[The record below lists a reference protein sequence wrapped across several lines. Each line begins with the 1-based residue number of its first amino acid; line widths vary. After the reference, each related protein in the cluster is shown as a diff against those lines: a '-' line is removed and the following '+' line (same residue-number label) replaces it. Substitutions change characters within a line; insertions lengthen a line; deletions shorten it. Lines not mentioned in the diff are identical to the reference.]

1 LGFQGVPGADSG
13 NPFTFRGGP
22 GKPSRSQGF
31 DRDSGSSLEWRLSQA
46 AQRGSA
52 QRGAGIPARR
62 KRVGRLEELRVR
74 WEKERSSRAF
84 LPLAE
89 EYRRLGRLADAERVC
104 REGLQRHPHYHSAR
118 VLLGRTLL
126 ELDHLEEAAEE
137 FKAVLE
143 AEPQN
148 LLAGRLLAGIHR
160 NQGRWSEAL
169 ETFRRLQAF
178 YPDDADVRAQVYQL
192 ERGPEEDESRV
203 RLEREGD
210 SVSLEGPPLATN
222 TLAEIFLGQGLVDR
236 AVAVYENML
245 RADPD
250 NQGVRRRI
258 AEILAGEPA
267 RTAPRSSPPPP
278 PRAEE
283 APPEE
288 PVLAER
294 RMIQGLQDWLIT
306 IQGG

>member
-1 LGFQGVPGADSG
+1 
-13 NPFTFRGGP
+13 
-22 GKPSRSQGF
+22 
-31 DRDSGSSLEWRLSQA
+31 
-46 AQRGSA
+46 
-52 QRGAGIPARR
+52 
-62 KRVGRLEELRVR
+62 VGRLEELRVR

-160 NQGRWSEAL
+160 NQGRWSDAL
-169 ETFRRLQAF
+169 ETFRRLQTF

-267 RTAPRSSPPPP
+267 RTASRPSPPPP